1 MKVNGTVTNTY
12 SKTKSTRV
20 GDKTIHY
27 IEVDD
32 GNTVNVG
39 FKQTFEVGEVVN
51 LDVAEKYGELQ
62 IARGGAKGGGGSVK
76 PTWKPS
82 TSSSAPPRARGA
94 FPIDPTDNQTSIVR
108 QSSLNRAVDT
118 ATIMQ
123 QHGMFA
129 DDISQEE
136 LVDII
141 LEMAYQYTDFS
152 TGQREVKAARKM
164 KEAASG

>member
-1 MKVNGTVTNTY
+1 MKINGTVTNTY

-32 GNTVNVG
+32 GSTVNVG

-51 LDVAEKYGELQ
+51 LEVAEKYGELQ
-62 IARGGAKGGGGSVK
+62 VQRGAKKSAPATTKGSSYT
-76 PTWKPS
+76 PA
-82 TSSSAPPRARGA
+82 SSAPARSRGA

-108 QSSLNRAVDT
+108 QSSLNRAVET
-118 ATIMQ
+118 AAIMF

-136 LVDII
+136 LEDII
-141 LEMAYQYTDFS
+141 IGLAYKYTDFS
-152 TGQREVKAARKM
+152 TGQREVKHIKAM
-164 KEAASG
+164 KEKASA

>member
-51 LDVAEKYGELQ
+51 LNVAEKYGELQ
-62 IARGGAKGGGGSVK
+62 IARGGAKTPATTKGSSYT
-76 PTWKPS
+76 P
-82 TSSSAPPRARGA
+82 SSSAPPRARGA